1 MSGKVVSAALLLAAV
16 VGSPALGD
24 LRGPAELPPPGYNGQ
39 QYVDSRGC
47 VFLRAGHGGREAWV
61 PRVTRDRKQLCGYP
75 PSGRAVETSEAP
87 APAPKPVAKA
97 EPAPAPVPVP
107 KPVAAKPVP
116 APAAAK
122 AAPSVSAGKKMP
134 APAGGTAA
142 KKIVVASVDAI
153 PTPPPGYKLAWEDD
167 RLNPNRGKQTV
178 QGVSDQDK
186 IWTRTVPAE
195 LRAGSDVEERPL
207 TVVVR
212 FSDGSVAERSGVVV
226 STKSGGKKVVKLL
239 PATKVAKSTKSEP
252 KGAPEKAEPAKTAKT
267 AAPAKAAGARI
278 FVQVGSFGMPAN
290 AEGTAGRL
298 GAMGLPVARGKA
310 GALQVVYAGP
320 FGSAADAKAALAAV
334 RGAGFPDAV
343 ILR

>member
-75 PSGRAVETSEAP
+75 PSGRAVETSET
-87 APAPKPVAKA
+87 PAPKPVAKA
-97 EPAPAPVPVP
+97 EPVPAPKPAPKSTP
-107 KPVAAKPVP
+107 KPVAAAPKP

-122 AAPSVSAGKKMP
+122 AAPAVSPSKPAS
-134 APAGGTAA
+134 APASGGVSA
-142 KKIVVASVDAI
+142 KKIVVVPADAI
-153 PTPPPGYKLAWEDD
+153 PAPPPGYKLAWEDD

-178 QGVSDQDK
+178 QGVSDQDQ

-207 TVVVR
+207 KVVVR
-212 FSDGSVAERSGVVV
+212 LSEGSLTGRSEIVV
-226 STKSGGKKVVKLL
+226 
-239 PATKVAKSTKSEP
+239 STKSEP
-252 KGAPEKAEPAKTAKT
+252 KMVAEKP
-267 AAPAKAAGARI
+267 APAKAARI
-278 FVQVGSFGMPAN
+278 FVQVGAFGVPAN
-290 AEGTAGRL
+290 AEGTIGRL
-298 GAMGLPVARGKA
+298 GALGLPMARGKA

-320 FGSAADAKAALAAV
+320 FASAAEAKAALAAV

>member
-1 MSGKVVSAALLLAAV
+1 MSVKVVSAAILLAAV

-122 AAPSVSAGKKMP
+122 AAPAVSSSKPAS
-134 APAGGTAA
+134 APAGGGAAA
-142 KKIVVASVDAI
+142 KKTVVISADAI
-153 PTPPPGYKLAWEDD
+153 PAPPPGYKLAWEDD

-212 FSDGSVAERSGVVV
+212 LSDGSLAERSGIVV
-226 STKSGGKKVVKLL
+226 STKSGGEKVVRLL
-239 PATKVAKSTKSEP
+239 PENGVAKSS
-252 KGAPEKAEPAKTAKT
+252 KTAPKAAEK

-278 FVQVGSFGMPAN
+278 FVQVGSFGVPAN
-290 AEGTAGRL
+290 AEGTIGRL
-298 GAMGLPVARGKA
+298 GALGLPVARGKA

-320 FGSAADAKAALAAV
+320 FASAADAKAALAAV